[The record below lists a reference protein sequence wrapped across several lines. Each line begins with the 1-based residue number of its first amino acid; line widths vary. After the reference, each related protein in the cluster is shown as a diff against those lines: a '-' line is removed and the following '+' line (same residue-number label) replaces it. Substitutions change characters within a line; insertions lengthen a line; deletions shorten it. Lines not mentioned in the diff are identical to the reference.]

1 MMINTRLTVK
11 TTRLGM
17 CAGLA
22 LLSSFA
28 AAAEIRVEIFEGISS
43 NKSWTLG
50 SPRLVEDYPA
60 GAFGLMDVR
69 QKYSDKGLRADRSN
83 PFLVRMTAKIKLPA
97 GEQRLLLRSRN
108 AARLRLDGKII
119 AETKFLN
126 PNASGHEHVPE
137 LKSSE
142 ETSLAPLPPG
152 QREKLVTLKLD
163 GAEHL
168 LVVETIVGGKGLRAE
183 LGELVVAIASK
194 DGPFRLVSVD
204 GSNIP
209 YSEDGW
215 RDYSRKQQEWL
226 AAENTR
232 RRRAAG
238 AKESEYWRMRHV
250 LARREIAGRPSVE
263 VPKVKNDAA
272 VNNPID
278 RFIAARLS
286 AAKVKPA
293 PLSDDATFLRRVSL
307 DTVGVIPTR
316 REIAV
321 FEKLSP
327 GERRKKTIDR
337 LLADP
342 RWADHWVGY
351 WQDLLA
357 ENPGILKPK
366 LNNTGPFRWWIYES
380 FLDNQPIDRFATE
393 LIMMEGSKLGGGP
406 GGFAMATQN
415 DAPMAA
421 KAHVVAKA
429 FLGVEMKCA
438 RCHDAPYQD
447 VKQRDTFRLA
457 AMLAGKP
464 LAVPKSSV
472 VPQTSPPREL
482 SITSSLRAGETLQ
495 PVWPFE
501 KIAPA
506 KIAAGVLRDKN
517 NHAERLAALVTSPA
531 NDRFAKVI
539 VNRLWKRYLGWGLVE
554 PIDDWQDTEASHP
567 RLLDWLAREL
577 VAGDYDLKHVA
588 RLIFSSQTY
597 QRQVL
602 AAGERLPDAKERLFA
617 SPARRRMS
625 AEQLVDSLFVAA
637 GKELGTERLCLDP
650 EGRRPI
656 SSFLNLGVPRR
667 AWQFTSLSNERDRP
681 ALALPRSQT
690 IVDVLVTFG
699 WRESRPDPISQR
711 DETPTVLQ
719 PLIVANGVVGSR
731 VTRLSD
737 DSAVTAL
744 CLEHRSLESLVE
756 AVYQQV
762 LTRRPS
768 ATEKQMFVELL
779 RKDYDKRRVSAEKL
793 LALGKKKK
801 KDKRTAV
808 SWANHLSPEA
818 TRIKLELE
826 KLVRAGDPPTERLQ
840 ADWRERMEDMLWALV
855 NSPEFVFVP

>member
-1 MMINTRLTVK
+1 MTSTRLTMK
-11 TTRLGM
+11 TAWLGL
-17 CAGLA
+17 CGLA
-22 LLSSFA
+22 LLTSFSS
-28 AAAEIRVEIFEGISS
+28 AAEIRVEIFEGISS
-43 NKSWTLG
+43 KKSWSLG

-83 PFLVRMTAKIKLPA
+83 PFLVRMTVKVKLPA

-108 AARLRLDGKII
+108 AARLWLDGKII

-126 PNASGHEHVPE
+126 PNASGHEHVPA
-137 LKSSE
+137 LKSSDDR
-142 ETSLAPLPPG
+142 TLCPLPPG
-152 QREKLVTLKLD
+152 QRESLAEVKLD

-168 LVVETIVGGKGLRAE
+168 LMVETIVGGKGLRAE
-183 LGELVVAIASK
+183 LGELVVAIAGK

-204 GSNIP
+204 GSETP
-209 YSEDGW
+209 YTEDGW
-215 RDYSRKQQEWL
+215 RDYSRKQQHWL
-226 AAENTR
+226 ASENTR

-238 AKESEYWRMRHV
+238 AKESEYWKKRH
-250 LARREIAGRPSVE
+250 AMTRQEIAARPAVE
-263 VPKVKNDAA
+263 IPKVENNTA
-272 VNNPID
+272 VNNSID

-286 AAKVKPA
+286 AAGVKPA
-293 PLSDDATFLRRVSL
+293 ALTDDAAFLRRVSL
-307 DTVGVIPTR
+307 DTVGVIPSR
-316 REIAV
+316 QEIAA

-393 LIMMEGSKLGGGP
+393 LMMMQGSKLGGGP

-429 FLGVEMKCA
+429 FLGIEMKCA
-438 RCHDAPYQD
+438 RCHDAPFQD
-447 VKQRDTFRLA
+447 VKQRDTFSLA

-472 VPQTSPPREL
+472 VPKTSPPREL

-495 PVWPFE
+495 PLWPFE

-506 KIAAGVLRDKN
+506 KIAGGVLRDKSN
-517 NHAERLAALVTSPA
+517 SAERLAALVTSPS

-577 VAGDYDLKHVA
+577 VTHDYDLKHVA
-588 RLIFSSQTY
+588 RLILSSHTY
-597 QRQVL
+597 QREVL
-602 AAGERLPDAKERLFA
+602 AAGERLPSAKERLFA

-681 ALALPRSQT
+681 ALALPRAQT

-699 WRESRPDPISQR
+699 WRESRQDPISVR

-744 CLEHRSLESLVE
+744 CLEDRSVESLVD
-756 AVYQQV
+756 AVYRQV
-762 LTRRPS
+762 LTRRPN
-768 ATEKQMFVELL
+768 AGEKQMFVELL
-779 RKDYDKRRVSAEKL
+779 RGGYDERRVKL
-793 LALGKKKK
+793 ANPQAAAGNKK
-801 KDKRTAV
+801 KDGRTAV

-826 KLVRAGDPPTERLQ
+826 KLARAGDPPTERLQ